1 MNKRRFWSGLQ
12 RDSMSWVLAL
22 FCLLIAG
29 AAAIYVVLPQMKPH
43 TTLRVGDGV
52 FSAAIVVPA
61 KNSVQS
67 VPGAASLERNQAVL
81 YTFERDD
88 KWPVE
93 MKGRSHAL
101 DIVWLDHKKK
111 VVYMVK
117 NVTEIDID
125 KMYAPDKVARYV
137 IELPVRT
144 VDQRAISLGG
154 VAVFDEP
161 KRGDVK

>member
-1 MNKRRFWSGLQ
+1 
-12 RDSMSWVLAL
+12 
-22 FCLLIAG
+22 
-29 AAAIYVVLPQMKPH
+29 
-43 TTLRVGDGV
+43 
-52 FSAAIVVPA
+52 
-61 KNSVQS
+61 
-67 VPGAASLERNQAVL
+67 
-81 YTFERDD
+81 
-88 KWPVE
+88 